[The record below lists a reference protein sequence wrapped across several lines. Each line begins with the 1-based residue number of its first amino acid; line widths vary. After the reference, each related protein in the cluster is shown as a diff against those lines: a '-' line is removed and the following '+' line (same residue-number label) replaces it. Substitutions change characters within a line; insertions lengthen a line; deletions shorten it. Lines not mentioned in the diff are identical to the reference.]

1 LIQFFALLR
10 SILVCF
16 LLTLLLIYCCVF
28 SFLSKLFAKVRSS
41 VFVEGVPYGDSRTW
55 FQIVYFSIVT
65 KLRDINS
72 ICCKISN
79 PHSYITPNPP
89 NSNSQN
95 INNSSPPTPS
105 NSSHSKVP
113 TATQPVESSPSKPAD
128 PQPHSTIHTDYT
140 SSPSPSEVVVFAAY
154 PTALHAV
161 GGKRVG
167 TPGRGLGIARA
178 RLCRRR
184 LRRGCR
190 GGIGVR

>member
-1 LIQFFALLR
+1 MLSAHVIADLLVVSFQAFRKSSFVSVCGRRTLRRFAY
-10 SILVCF
+10 LV
-16 LLTLLLIYCCVF
+16 
-28 SFLSKLFAKVRSS
+28 S
-41 VFVEGVPYGDSRTW
+41 
-55 FQIVYFSIVT
+55 IVYFSIVT

-190 GGIGVR
+190 GGIG